1 MAKITNLGNETDI
14 QWIFNVSTSVGPN
27 GYNRADDVMLV
38 QHVLNTL
45 LPSLDIRNA
54 KGVRITSY
62 LTRDGL
68 FGRLTKEAIIGYQR
82 NAQGRGLQLT
92 ADGMV
97 SSASA
102 TGWTKNNVQYTIVH
116 MNRDHLRIYGK
127 MMSEGDFPQLLRQ
140 AVGKTPVS

>member
-1 MAKITNLGNETDI
+1 MAKITNLGDQTDI
-14 QWIFNVSTSVGPN
+14 KWIFNVSTSVGPN
-27 GYNRADDVMLV
+27 AYNRADDVMLV

-45 LPSLDIRNA
+45 LANLDIRNA

-68 FGRLTKEAIIGYQR
+68 FGRLTKEAILGYQR
-82 NAQGRGLQLT
+82 NAQYRGLQLT

-102 TGWTKNNVQYTIVH
+102 TGWTRNNVQYTIVH
-116 MNRDHLRIYGK
+116 LNRDHLRIHGK
-127 MMSEGDFPQLLRQ
+127 MMSEADFPQLLRQ
-140 AVGKTPVS
+140 AIGKAGIG

>member
-14 QWIFNVSTSVGPN
+14 KWIFNVSTSVGPN
-27 GYNRADDVMLV
+27 GYNRGDDVMLV
-38 QHVLNTL
+38 QHLLNTL
-45 LPSLDIRNA
+45 LANLDIRNP

-68 FGRLTKEAIIGYQR
+68 FGRLTKEAILGYQR

-97 SSASA
+97 SSANA

-116 MNRDHLRIYGK
+116 MNRDHLRIFGK
-127 MMSEGDFPQLLRQ
+127 MADEGDFPKLLRQ
-140 AVGKTPVS
+140 AIGAAGVT